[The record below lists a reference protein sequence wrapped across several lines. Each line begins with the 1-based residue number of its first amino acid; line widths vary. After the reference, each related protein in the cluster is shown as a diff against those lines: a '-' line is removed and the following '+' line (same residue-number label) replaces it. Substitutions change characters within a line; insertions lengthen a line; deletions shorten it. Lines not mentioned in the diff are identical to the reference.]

1 MTMDGFI
8 PPVEKAD
15 ETVPVTDNEQVWL
28 NVLHKMDETW
38 AELMAQQV
46 ALERKNAELED
57 AHTFMAGVF
66 DAMSDILVA
75 CDTTLRVVRTNQAA
89 ERLLLPAAAAGARMG
104 WLKDLIHPSSPTAA
118 EDVAAAMARRQRLE
132 DREFVLSTVNGPLPF
147 AVNGAALY
155 DRRRPSGM
163 VLVARPLGELRR
175 AYSELD
181 RAHQRLKEAQ
191 TQLVQAEKMASLGRL
206 VAGVAHE
213 LNNPISFVYG
223 NAHTLRR
230 FASRLESYLGVIH
243 ASACAAEF
251 SRQRHDLRI
260 DMVMSELNG
269 ALGGIVEGAERVR
282 DIVAD
287 LRRFSSGAHARGGI
301 FDLAS
306 VAHTAQDWV
315 LAAGGRPVAVTIDI
329 EGPLEIDGH
338 AGQMQQVMM
347 NLVQN
352 AVDAMEGIE
361 TPVLHI
367 SGRRQDGRV
376 LLMVRDNGP
385 GIDPEIAGRIFDPFF
400 TTKPVGKGTGL
411 GLAISYRMVSEH
423 GGTITAAAHPD
434 GGTIMTLDLPDC
446 PPAPSRPEGR
456 DGL

>member
-1 MTMDGFI
+1 MKTDGFI
-8 PPVEKAD
+8 PPVEGVG
-15 ETVPVTDNEQVWL
+15 ETVAVADNEQVWL

-38 AELMAQQV
+38 AELMEQQV

-75 CDTTLRVVRTNQAA
+75 CDTSLCVVRTNQAA
-89 ERLLLPAAAAGARMG
+89 ERLFPATSASTRAWR
-104 WLKDLIHPSSPTAA
+104 LKDLIHPTSPTGA

-230 FASRLESYLGVIH
+230 FAGRLESYLAVIH
-243 ASACAAEF
+243 ASPCSTEF
-251 SRQRHDLRI
+251 TRQRAELRI

-301 FDLAS
+301 FDLAL

-315 LAAGGRPVAVTIDI
+315 LAAGGRPIAVTIDI

-352 AVDAMEGIE
+352 AVDAMEGVE
-361 TPVLHI
+361 TPLLHI
-367 SGRRQDGRV
+367 SGRREGGRIH
-376 LLMVRDNGP
+376 LMVRDNGP
-385 GIDPEIAGRIFDPFF
+385 GIAPDIAGRIFDPFF

-411 GLAISYRMVSEH
+411 GLAISYRTVTEH
-423 GGTITAAAHPD
+423 GGVLSATAHPD
-434 GGTIMTLDLPDC
+434 GGTVMTLDLPAC
-446 PPAPSRPEGR
+446 PDAR
-456 DGL
+456 DRAEAGDGP